1 MGLPGALGAGM
12 FRVEGKVSKHG
23 YSVECRKLSG
33 PKSADPC
40 HPLGLSG
47 PSPLSAVDSLFTGP
61 HPPLSPSS

>member
-12 FRVEGKVSKHG
+12 FCVERKVSNRG

-40 HPLGLSG
+40 HSLGLPL

-61 HPPLSPSS
+61 PPTLSPSS